1 MNITLVNGWYLA
13 TNARAGGW
21 SGTPS
26 TEQLSNANI
35 IRSFFLNEGWTINA
49 ICGMLGCM
57 QGESTVNPAFIQD
70 SRRSVLP
77 NSANNLSD
85 VPNSI
90 MKNFF
95 KEYYQ
100 DTRRRYGIGLVQWD
114 GYSNVPLSGGGT
126 EQQQKMVAFAIANNI
141 VWYDGW
147 TQLYRIRSEQEYDAS
162 HQDNIFFQTRTVHGV
177 QYNFDNYPYSTTT
190 PEILAEAWTRG
201 YEINEGGVGYRAE
214 NARHYY
220 DYFTSP
226 DAPDIILP
234 EDFLLPL
241 EADPEEPPF
250 DPLHPVDPL
259 VPGKDE
265 LPAWLYFMA
274 IKRRKEYVRC
284 LQI

>member
-1 MNITLVNGWYLA
+1 MQLTLVNGWYLA
-13 TNARAGGW
+13 TNNNAGGW

-26 TEQLSNANI
+26 AEQLSNANI

-57 QGESTVNPAFIQD
+57 QGESTVNPAFIQATH
-70 SRRSVLP
+70 RGRLP
-77 NSANNLSD
+77 NRANDLSD
-85 VPNSI
+85 VPNSV

-95 KEYYQ
+95 NAYYQ
-100 DTRRRYGIGLVQWD
+100 DPNRGYAIGLVQWD
-114 GYSNVPLSGGGT
+114 GYSHVPQQGGGT
-126 EQQQKMVAFAIANNI
+126 VDEQKMVCWAIANNI

-147 TQLYRIRSEQEYDAS
+147 TQLYRLRSEQEYDNT
-162 HQDNIFFQTRTVHGV
+162 HQDKIFFRTRTVHGV
-177 QYNFDNYPYSTTT
+177 AYNFDNYPYSTAT

-201 YEINEGGVGYRAE
+201 YEVNEGGVGFRAQ
-214 NARHYY
+214 NARNFY

-250 DPLHPVDPL
+250 NPDNPIDPLHPA
-259 VPGKDE
+259 KE
-265 LPAWLYFMA
+265 TLPAWLLFMA
-274 IKRRKEYVRC
+274 KPKRKELIRC
-284 LQI
+284 LRI